1 MLKWFTYPGVLGVSV
16 AVLEAPGERAELL
29 AGLVLPSVVLVLSN
43 KLSLS
48 DTTPDVELGT
58 KYYTPH

>member
-1 MLKWFTYPGVLGVSV
+1 MLIWFTYPGVLGVSV

-29 AGLVLPSVVLVLSN
+29 AGLVLLSVVLVLSN

-48 DTTPDVELGT
+48 DTTPDVEL
-58 KYYTPH
+58 